1 MATESWMRAAERDRE
16 ETVDILRWAYAE
28 GQLNLTELEERA
40 EMAFRARTVGELR
53 GLIADISP
61 RRSVAPL
68 PADGPRRPGT
78 PRQPRRS
85 AARRSLSV
93 NSFMLLAVFAGVLIG
108 AVMRD
113 TAVIALAIMAGCVAK
128 IRIWD

>member
-1 MATESWMRAAERDRE
+1 MATESWMRATDRDRE
-16 ETVDILRWAYAE
+16 ETVEILRWAYAE
-28 GQLNLTELEERA
+28 GQLNLTELDERA
-40 EMAFRARTVGELR
+40 EMAFRARTAGELR

-68 PADGPRRPGT
+68 PSDGPGRPGA

-85 AARRSLSV
+85 ATRRSLQVSLLV
-93 NSFMLLAVFAGVLIG
+93 LLAVLAGVLIG
-108 AVMRD
+108 AVTRD
-113 TAVIALAIMAGCVAK
+113 TALIALAIIAGCVAK